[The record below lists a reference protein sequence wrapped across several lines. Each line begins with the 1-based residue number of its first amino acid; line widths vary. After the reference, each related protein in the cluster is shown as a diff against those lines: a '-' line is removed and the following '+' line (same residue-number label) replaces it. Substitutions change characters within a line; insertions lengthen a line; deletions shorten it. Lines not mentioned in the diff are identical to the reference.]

1 MSKDFNLIQQ
11 LSKKDDNLY
20 MSYYEKENE
29 FKRLAVLYSIVAFL
43 VAPIF
48 VLIVKNSN
56 LSAAYT
62 YIGISFIVL
71 FPLYILLCWFVKAL
85 RNKMI
90 YFFIF
95 HLFGV
100 TLIGFVNL
108 IEYNFRTIDFFS
120 FFAIYASCI
129 FVIQR
134 RYPTII
140 YTIYVLGL
148 LLYGFQFVERPS
160 VSQTTTFTFFGLL
173 GVSSMIVLLSRDKMI
188 HSMEDYAV
196 YLKKIME
203 NSNIGYILLIPDDQ
217 GAFKVVDFNRDS
229 QKLLGVDIEMNS
241 ELTELFMTHFS
252 NRELAQIAQIR
263 INKPFNK
270 LLFIEEERTL
280 DIDISLIELKTGT
293 SWLCRITDITNRIKE
308 KEELVQ
314 REEKYRNLY
323 YKNQAGVFTLDKTT
337 KLIDFN
343 ETFNSMFENSFKKG
357 DNFVKE
363 EYIDE
368 WEELV
373 ELITNN
379 HNLRNYQTHFKLRS
393 GVVKWFVFNYFY
405 DSKTGY
411 IEGTVVDVTNVQRT
425 SIALSQSE
433 EKYRLI
439 YEESNDA
446 ILLLDDDEII
456 DVNRR
461 GIQLFGVSED
471 EMLTRQLW
479 ELSADQSKESEKN
492 YKKFKKKL
500 HLSKSTKFNWTFQGS
515 NQIIE
520 AEVAI
525 VELNISDRMYYQCV
539 IHDVT
544 DKNATIRALEASKEN
559 FRAILDNNP
568 EGMIIICEN
577 EFLYANKE
585 AYHLLKTDELAIDN
599 LFKESDQQVF
609 EGLVKK
615 QVEEDSKLQ
624 AQLNLLQ
631 ADGNEVLVDVTM
643 VSTRFAEKKSTLII
657 VKDIS
662 LQTKLSKEVL
672 RAEIAEETNKRLEK
686 EIANRNRAERELE
699 NLFLKTKA
707 IYDSSLNTFLLTL
720 DLNNCITSFN
730 SHSDNYFFNL
740 TRQHIKPGK
749 HIADYFNVIFSQ
761 NELRYFELILHKVKL
776 GFSRQVE
783 SKFMYKDQEFWLEL
797 FINPI
802 FDTEGVISEI
812 SLVAHDITDKKISEK
827 GIVDSLK
834 EKEILLKEIH
844 HRVKNNLQVIS
855 SILNLQSS
863 FIQDK
868 KMLDV
873 LQESRN
879 RIRSMAIIHEDLY
892 RTANFASINFAN
904 YILNLATNLV
914 SLYRMSEENV
924 ELKYELDEIDLVL
937 DQAVPCG
944 LLVNEIISNS
954 IKYAF
959 PENSK
964 GVIFISLKED
974 DGQIELKVT
983 DNGIGLPKDFVIENS
998 DTLGLQLVLTLV
1010 DQLDGQIEIDGTNGT
1025 EILIK
1030 FGKTKL

>member
-1 MSKDFNLIQQ
+1 MSDKFNIIQQ
-11 LSKKDDNLY
+11 LGKKDDNLY
-20 MSYYEKENE
+20 LSYYEKENE
-29 FKRLAVLYSIVAFL
+29 FKRLAVLYGIVAFII
-43 VAPIF
+43 API
-48 VLIVKNSN
+48 LIIFTKSVNIS
-56 LSAAYT
+56 SVYF
-62 YIGISFIVL
+62 YIATSFAIF
-71 FPLYILLCWFVKAL
+71 FPIYILLCWFIKPL
-85 RNKMI
+85 RNKLI

-95 HLFGV
+95 HLFGI
-100 TLIGFVNL
+100 TFLGFINL
-108 IEYNFRTIDFFS
+108 VEYGYTTIDFFS
-120 FFAIYASCI
+120 FFAIYATCI

-134 RYPTII
+134 RYPAII

-148 LLYGFQFVERPS
+148 LLFGFQFVEDPI
-160 VSQTTTFTFFGLL
+160 VSQTTTFAFFGLL
-173 GVSSMIVLLSRDKMI
+173 GVTSLLVLHSRDKMI
-188 HSMEDYAV
+188 HSMEDYSV
-196 YLKKIME
+196 YLRRIME
-203 NSNIGYILLIPDDQ
+203 NSKIGYILMLPDDK
-217 GAFKVVDFNRDS
+217 GEFAIIDYNKDAP
-229 QKLLGVDIEMNS
+229 KLLQVNIQTNK
-241 ELTELFMTHFS
+241 ELRTIFISNFS
-252 NRELAQIAQIR
+252 TRELLQISNLT
-263 INKPFNK
+263 INEVFNK
-270 LLFIEEERTL
+270 LIFIKENTTL
-280 DIDISLIELKTGT
+280 DLEISLIELKNGT
-293 SWLCRITDITNRIKE
+293 SWLCRITDITKRVKE

-323 YKNQAGVFTLDKTT
+323 YKNQAGVFTLDRTT

-343 ETFNSMFENSFKKG
+343 DTFLSMFENSFEKG
-357 DNFVKE
+357 DYFVKP
-363 EYIDE
+363 EYLDE
-368 WEELV
+368 WEELF

-379 HNLRNYQTHFKLRS
+379 HNLRNYQTHFTLRS

-405 DSKTGY
+405 DSKTGF

-446 ILLLDDDEII
+446 ILLLENDEII
-456 DVNRR
+456 DINRR
-461 GIQLFGVSED
+461 GIQLFGVSEE
-471 EMLTRQLW
+471 EMLTRSLW
-479 ELSADQSKESEKN
+479 ELSADQSAESEKN
-492 YKKFKKKL
+492 YKKFKQKL
-500 HLSKSTKFNWTFQGS
+500 HLSKSTKFNWTFKGS
-515 NQIIE
+515 NQLIE
-520 AEVAI
+520 AEVAVI
-525 VELNISDRMYYQCV
+525 ELNIGDHMYYQCV

-544 DKNATIRALEASKEN
+544 DKNNTIRALETNREN

-568 EGMIIICEN
+568 EGIIIISEK
-577 EFLYANKE
+577 ELLYANKE
-585 AYHLLKTDELAIDN
+585 AFHLVKTEELLIKNLFADKDQLEFERLLLK
-599 LFKESDQQVF
+599 QQE
-609 EGLVKK
+609 EGGKI
-615 QVEEDSKLQ
+615 QG
-624 AQLNLLQ
+624 QLNLLQ
-631 ADGNEVLVDVTM
+631 ADGNIFLVDVTL
-643 VSTRFAEKKSTLII
+643 VSTRFTEKEATLII
-657 VKDIS
+657 IKDIS

-672 RAEIAEETNKRLEK
+672 RAELAEETNKRLEK
-686 EIANRNRAERELE
+686 EISNRTKAERELE

-720 DLNNCITSFN
+720 DLNNHITAFN

-740 TRQHIKPGK
+740 TRQHIIPGK
-749 HIADYFNVIFSQ
+749 HIAEYFNVIFSN

-783 SKFMYKDQEFWLEL
+783 TKFIYKEQEFWLEL

-802 FDTEGVISEI
+802 FDTEGLISEI

-827 GIVDSLK
+827 EIVDLLK

-868 KMLDV
+868 KMLDL

-892 RTANFASINFAN
+892 RTENFASINFAE

-914 SLYRMSEENV
+914 SLYRLSEENV

-944 LLVNEIISNS
+944 LLVNEIIANA

-959 PENSK
+959 PDNKK
-964 GVIFISLKED
+964 GVIYISLKEIDGEIQLMVKD
-974 DGQIELKVT
+974 D
-983 DNGIGLPKDFVIENS
+983 GIGLPKDFIIENS

-1010 DQLDGQIEIDGTNGT
+1010 EQLDGELAFDSSNGT